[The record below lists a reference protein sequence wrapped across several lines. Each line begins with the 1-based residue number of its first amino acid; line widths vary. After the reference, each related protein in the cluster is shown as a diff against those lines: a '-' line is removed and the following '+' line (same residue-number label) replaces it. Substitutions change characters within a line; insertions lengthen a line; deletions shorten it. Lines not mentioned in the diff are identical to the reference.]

1 MRDEMRQ
8 FREASEHAD
17 FTSGDSET
25 RCTLIS
31 PHSPGH
37 DYIFSC
43 PPGKHYLIFDFVTIN
58 EVTFLELFIHY
69 AEPDLKYGHYAII
82 IMVAATIILIYIDGI
97 CRP

>member
-25 RCTLIS
+25 RFTLIS
-31 PHSPGH
+31 SHSPGH

-43 PPGKHYLIFDFVTIN
+43 PPKKHYLIFDFVTIN
-58 EVTFLELFIHY
+58 EVIFLEIFIHY
-69 AEPDLKYGHYAII
+69 AEPDLKIQVLRHYNYGGCHYNPR
-82 IMVAATIILIYIDGI
+82 L
-97 CRP
+97 R